1 MAEYSTFRRTAW
13 DPILI
18 VAQIVTLQCF
28 GYSTFSVLMAFASV
42 LTELRLGPQLL
53 FDVRLVRGDM
63 VEGGRVDFSLT
74 FFAVHLILV
83 WWHQGTPPLALLWW
97 AAVGASGALMAVGG
111 RAACLRWELLPIAI
125 RSYMPMRPPEAHS
138 DHGGPAGA
146 EEHELETRRPEAPA
160 TEVLFDASR
169 VASGALPRTSASASA
184 SDGWSND
191 DWGTDTNDDSNGS
204 TRPSATPGAPRQK
217 HQQQSVPSGSATP
230 LAIHTPAPKSNKG
243 D

>member
-53 FDVRLVRGDM
+53 FDGRLVRGDTVEGWVVGVGLLSMGAANILPLVYM
-63 VEGGRVDFSLT
+63 VERSRLCVDFSLT

-83 WWHQGTPPLALLWW
+83 WWHQGTPPLTLLWW

-111 RAACLRWELLPIAI
+111 RAACLRRELLPIAI

-160 TEVLFDASR
+160 MEVL
-169 VASGALPRTSASASA
+169 
-184 SDGWSND
+184 
-191 DWGTDTNDDSNGS
+191 
-204 TRPSATPGAPRQK
+204 
-217 HQQQSVPSGSATP
+217 
-230 LAIHTPAPKSNKG
+230 
-243 D
+243 